1 MDDLFHAVIFTVSHL
16 SDISLWQ
23 VLIILMPRA
32 IQIIA
37 NRRIY
42 QDANP
47 SKWNSISNN
56 VTCLK
61 EANKTSQQRN
71 ITSKYSLP
79 LIQSCM
85 LYSQNA
91 NLSVLDLLLQKHQWP
106 FPKLLCIRSH
116 TFIKPAVRPARV
128 AEYWCLALIV
138 MFVLLLRRYL
148 IGSCNE

>member
-1 MDDLFHAVIFTVSHL
+1 
-16 SDISLWQ
+16 
-23 VLIILMPRA
+23 MPRA

-42 QDANP
+42 QAANP

-71 ITSKYSLP
+71 ITSKYSLS

-91 NLSVLDLLLQKHQWP
+91 NLSMFDLLLQKYQWP
-106 FPKLLCIRSH
+106 FPKLLYIRSH
-116 TFIKPAVRPARV
+116 TFIKPAVHPARLLNTRV
-128 AEYWCLALIV
+128 LSIYCYVCLASTQVFDWQLQWITSKFPSLIK
-138 MFVLLLRRYL
+138 M
-148 IGSCNE
+148 